1 MSFNSRTVTSQVYST
16 SQMRGKCLTLPAKK
30 NQRSFWS
37 AVFVQKNT
45 VTYGGMNP
53 GTETFTG
60 KFNFTAAMAGRKS
73 VNTLVGTRIQS
84 LIITDEFLRTVFV
97 VRDGHVQ
104 YDMGVIG
111 TETISEIKGL
121 LSV

>member
-1 MSFNSRTVTSQVYST
+1 MTYSKIVTRSIYST
-16 SQMRGKCLTLPAKK
+16 NEMRGTCLTIPAKK
-30 NQRSFWS
+30 NQRSFWTG
-37 AVFVQKNT
+37 VFVQKNI
-45 VTYGGMNP
+45 VTYGGVNP
-53 GTETFTG
+53 GTETFIG